1 MTGAGRDTGAD
12 PAARR
17 FAMISAVRLGG
28 IAALLAG
35 IAVLRGALDW
45 PALAGMALVAI
56 GMVGT
61 FLAPTLL
68 ARRWSS
74 RRQW

>member
-1 MTGAGRDTGAD
+1 VTHGTRESGRD

-17 FAMISAVRLGG
+17 FAIISAVRLGG
-28 IAALLAG
+28 VAAFLAG
-35 IAVLRGALDW
+35 IAVLGDALDW
-45 PALAGMALVAI
+45 PDAAGIALIAI
-56 GMVGT
+56 GALGT

-74 RRQW
+74 RRQP